1 MGDAVT
7 RRALKPI
14 LLDKPEL
21 AAALSAPTWH
31 QKIDVLKNS
40 MSQELNASFGEDA
53 VEKLLR
59 EIVAE
64 AQKPASVSGEAQASA
79 PLAME
84 AFHEVMA
91 HLRQINIVNVDEDP
105 ANKEKTVPME
115 VSSADTPSTGS
126 GEPPLPQQGEGQPSA
141 GLPPNVEQRAETGQA
156 SPRTPTRPP
165 AWAAPK
171 APGAAPTGEGQPSA
185 KRTRVVEH
193 TYGDGKTFVFDPEA
207 EAPEIPCPVC
217 FIMNPLCPSAAVTA
231 GFRSTSRTRNP

>member
-7 RRALKPI
+7 RRALKPS

-31 QKIDVLKNS
+31 QKIDVLTNS

-53 VEKLLR
+53 VEKLPR

-105 ANKEKTVPME
+105 ASKEKTVPME
-115 VSSADTPSTGS
+115 VSSADTPSAGS
-126 GEPPLPQQGEGQPSA
+126 
-141 GLPPNVEQRAETGQA
+141 
-156 SPRTPTRPP
+156 
-165 AWAAPK
+165 
-171 APGAAPTGEGQPSA
+171 
-185 KRTRVVEH
+185 
-193 TYGDGKTFVFDPEA
+193 
-207 EAPEIPCPVC
+207 
-217 FIMNPLCPSAAVTA
+217 
-231 GFRSTSRTRNP
+231 